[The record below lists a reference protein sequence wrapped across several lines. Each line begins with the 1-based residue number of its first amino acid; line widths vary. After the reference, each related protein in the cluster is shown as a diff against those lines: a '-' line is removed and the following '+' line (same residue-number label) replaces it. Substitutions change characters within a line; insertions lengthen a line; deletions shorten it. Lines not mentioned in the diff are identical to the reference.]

1 MFDGLDFANEDDRKD
16 IDVVVNKLEKY
27 CIGET
32 NETYERYCF
41 NKRDQQS
48 NKTADAYYTALRT
61 LGRRATL
68 VI

>member
-48 NKTADAYYTALRT
+48 NETADAYYTALRT